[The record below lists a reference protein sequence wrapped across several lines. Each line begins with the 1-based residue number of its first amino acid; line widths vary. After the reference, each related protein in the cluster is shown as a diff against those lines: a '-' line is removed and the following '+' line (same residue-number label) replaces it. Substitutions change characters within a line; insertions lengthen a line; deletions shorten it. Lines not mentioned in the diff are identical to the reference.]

1 MKDISRIARE
11 VAPSPIRKMFNLAG
25 TIKDVISFAV
35 GEPDFVT
42 PRNIQDAAVRSLRR
56 GETHYTPNA
65 GLLPL
70 RKAIARRFQ
79 EERSYA
85 PDPDGEVIVTAGGM
99 EGLMLGMM
107 VILDPGDEVIIS
119 EPYWPNYLGQVHM
132 CGGAPRFVRAR
143 EENGFIM
150 TPDDV
155 RRAITSRT
163 KIILINSPSNPTGGV
178 AGGEVLR
185 EIARIAVEHDL
196 FVITDDVYHHFLY
209 DGAVFESISTF
220 DGMRERTLVV
230 DSFSKAYAMTGWRV
244 GFAVGPSAVVKQM
257 VKFQENLV
265 SCVSPQAQYG
275 ALEAL
280 EGPQTS
286 LHRMVRKYAE
296 RRKLIVEGL
305 NDIPGLSCSWP
316 RGAFYCFA
324 NVTRS
329 GRGSEDFAMA
339 LLKETGVVTVPGSG
353 FGEAGEGYLRLSYA
367 TSEENIRGGLSRMRR
382 FMEPRH

>member
-1 MKDISRIARE
+1 MKDISRIALE

-25 TIKDVISFAV
+25 TMTDVISFAL

-70 RKAIARRFQ
+70 RKAIAQRFQ

-85 PDPDGEVIVTAGGM
+85 PDPEGEVIVTAGGM

-119 EPYWPNYLGQVHM
+119 EPYWPNYPSQVHM
-132 CGGAPRFVRAR
+132 CGGVPRFVRAR

-150 TPDDV
+150 TPEDV
-155 RRAITSRT
+155 RRAITPRT

-178 AGGEVLR
+178 AGGEVLH

-196 FVITDDVYHHFLY
+196 FAITDEVYHHLLY
-209 DGAVFESISTF
+209 DGAAFESISAF
-220 DGMRERTLVV
+220 DGMRERTLIV

-257 VKFQENLV
+257 VKFQENLI

-305 NDIPGLSCSWP
+305 NDIPGLSCGWP

-324 NVTRS
+324 NVTRA
-329 GRGSEDFAMA
+329 GRGSEDFATA

-353 FGEAGEGYLRLSYA
+353 FGEAGEGYLRISYA
-367 TSEENIRGGLSRMRR
+367 TSEENIRGGLSRIRR
-382 FMEPRH
+382 FMEHRH